1 MRDGTNFAKMEESR
15 KRRSSKGRS
24 LPCRGRDEKV
34 PAHSSPATLVAT
46 CAVDSKSDPGQ
57 YYGYTP
63 SMEQSMSSRAM
74 LLSSLP
80 CAIALFPGRTGTID
94 ESNEIHEPSQ
104 SSLSQRQ
111 QRQQPP
117 SSLTS
122 HPRPPPSSS
131 SGSTRTLRRTPN
143 FEQQGRLNQSPLG
156 ADSRLPPHYPGQQQ
170 PTRHP
175 EEGVGGSTVSRNS
188 RDSAFWPQRTNRI
201 SRRTA
206 AAIIY
211 ALEDALRR
219 PYSFTPITAEENAS
233 MADITSGAPPASN
246 GRAQN
251 GGSRT
256 AGGAIPVPQN
266 PSERVRTPT
275 DIMRERRDREARK
288 KAASEKQK
296 EQEIAAQ
303 RRKQSEEAAAAGD
316 APGEV
321 RTRDRTRRSSGGAT
335 GARHSGGENYPP
347 DESGRR
353 QKDRLSGGAATTL
366 TPLSQPQV
374 NTISGTSQVTQPSS
388 ALRDRAQSTSSVPQP
403 AGSRRRT
410 QTQGQAPPT
419 QAPVTA
425 SGTRVVSEPQPR
437 VRQTSTA
444 AATNATQAKPSAAG
458 TTTRPQNPQPS
469 APASGSQQRSTTT
482 SSFPHAFER
491 WETLSSHWE
500 GLTSFW
506 IRRLQQNSDEIDK
519 NPLNSQLARQV
530 NDLSAAGANLF
541 HAVVELQRL
550 RASSERKFQR
560 WYFENEAFKEE
571 SKEIRKGLE
580 DELHQ
585 ERTAKAVAV
594 AALTRVETDKNSAYQ
609 NRSTAEQMVK
619 EMKRELQI
627 SKEEARR
634 AWEELGRRE
643 HEERERTTLLRD
655 GHPTLVGGLQVV
667 PMVQGGAQSGQASTN
682 RPSTREGPEG
692 RYMPPPT
699 TTRSGAES
707 IESPIQGDLGYTT
720 YDPARSDTD
729 TDPFTEGGRVRTGQ
743 TTIPSMPT
751 TIPQPQPTS
760 NASAAA
766 LQAAQSAAAQQ
777 AATGSSGGG
786 TYLRYGPSGTTAPH
800 QQQSQGGQPSPSFYQ
815 HEGSSLLHESL
826 AQQQTT
832 AAVREASDD
841 RSYVPSV
848 PDTNSQDEYEM
859 NSLGEIQ
866 RDDLGNPI
874 LYRGAD
880 DLGSED
886 TDEYDVQDQLDRER
900 VHGQRYGSSS
910 GIAGVEYGSGST
922 SGGQGGGG
930 GGASQ
935 ADYSGSG
942 YGAVSGW
949 EAVPRHHHPTRLS
962 DVLEED
968 ERTNRTSPS
977 RASQR

>member
-1 MRDGTNFAKMEESR
+1 M
-15 KRRSSKGRS
+15 
-24 LPCRGRDEKV
+24 
-34 PAHSSPATLVAT
+34 
-46 CAVDSKSDPGQ
+46 
-57 YYGYTP
+57 
-63 SMEQSMSSRAM
+63 
-74 LLSSLP
+74 
-80 CAIALFPGRTGTID
+80 
-94 ESNEIHEPSQ
+94 
-104 SSLSQRQ
+104 QRQ
-111 QRQQPP
+111 QRQQQPPP
-117 SSLTS
+117 SFATR
-122 HPRPPPSSS
+122 PRPPLSSS

-143 FEQQGRLNQSPLG
+143 FEQQGRLAQRPPVAGPGDRPL
-156 ADSRLPPHYPGQQQ
+156 YPGQGQ
-170 PTRHP
+170 PARNL
-175 EEGVGGSTVSRNS
+175 EEEDRGFAVPRDPREASRE
-188 RDSAFWPQRTNRI
+188 SAFWPQRTNRI

-246 GRAQN
+246 GRPQN
-251 GGSRT
+251 GSSRT
-256 AGGAIPVPQN
+256 AGGAISVPQN

-275 DIMRERRDREARK
+275 DIMRERRERDARK

-303 RRKQSEEAAAAGD
+303 RRKQTEEAAAAGD
-316 APGEV
+316 APGEA
-321 RTRDRTRRSSGGAT
+321 RTRERTHRSSGGAT
-335 GARHSGGENYPP
+335 GARNSGGENPPP

-353 QKDRLSGGAATTL
+353 QKDRHSGGAATTL

-374 NTISGTSQVTQPSS
+374 NTISGTTQGGQPSS
-388 ALRDRAQSTSSVPQP
+388 TLRDRVQTASSVPQP
-403 AGSRRRT
+403 AGTRRRA
-410 QTQGQAPPT
+410 QSQGQTAPT
-419 QAPVTA
+419 QARAPAPA
-425 SGTRVVSEPQPR
+425 SGTRVVSQPQPR
-437 VRQTSTA
+437 IRQSSTA
-444 AATNATQAKPSAAG
+444 AATNATQTRPSAAG
-458 TTTRPQNPQPS
+458 TATGPQITQPS
-469 APASGSQQRSTTT
+469 APGSGSQQRSTTT

-560 WYFENEAFKEE
+560 WYVENEAFKEE
-571 SKEIRKGLE
+571 AKEIRAGLE
-580 DELHQ
+580 EELRQ

-594 AALTRVETDKNSAYQ
+594 AALTRVETDKNAAYQ

-643 HEERERTTLLRD
+643 QEERDRTSSLRS
-655 GHPTLVGGLQVV
+655 GQPTLVGGVQVV
-667 PMVQGGAQSGQASTN
+667 PMTQGGQSGQASTN

-692 RYMPPPT
+692 RYLPPPSA
-699 TTRSGAES
+699 RSGHES
-707 IESPIQGDLGYTT
+707 VESPIQGDLGYTT

-729 TDPFTEGGRVRTGQ
+729 TDPFTEGGRIRTGQ
-743 TTIPSMPT
+743 TTIPPMPT

-766 LQAAQSAAAQQ
+766 LQAAQSAAQSAAQQ
-777 AATGSSGGG
+777 ASSSSGG
-786 TYLRYGPSGTTAPH
+786 TYLRYGPSGATPA
-800 QQQSQGGQPSPSFYQ
+800 QSQPSPSFYQ
-815 HEGSSLLHESL
+815 HEGSSLLHEPPH
-826 AQQQTT
+826 QQQQ
-832 AAVREASDD
+832 ASSGMREADE

-848 PDTNSQDEYEM
+848 PDTNSQEEYEM
-859 NSLGEIQ
+859 NSNGEIQ

-874 LYRGAD
+874 PYRGTD

-900 VHGQRYGSSS
+900 IHGQRYGSS

-922 SGGQGGGG
+922 STAAGGG
-930 GGASQ
+930 SQ
-935 ADYSGSG
+935 GTQAADYSGSG
-942 YGAVSGW
+942 YGAASGW